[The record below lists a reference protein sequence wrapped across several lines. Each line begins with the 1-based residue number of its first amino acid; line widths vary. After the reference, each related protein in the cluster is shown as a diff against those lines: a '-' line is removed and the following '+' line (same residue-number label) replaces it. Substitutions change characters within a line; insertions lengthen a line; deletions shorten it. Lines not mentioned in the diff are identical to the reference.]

1 VNMILFEALRR
12 RASDVHIHPQENK
25 LVIRFRV
32 DGMLVDAF
40 SPPLSLA
47 PPSARVSRS

>member
-1 VNMILFEALRR
+1 M
-12 RASDVHIHPQENK
+12 ENK

-40 SPPLSLA
+40 TPRISLA
-47 PPSARVSRS
+47 PPSARD